1 MRQWAWIGVVVALA
15 VVACAQPEVPAD
27 RFYRIE
33 APQPEQFLA
42 QPRFAGVL
50 EVEDV
55 SAGGLTA
62 ERAIVHADSA
72 RPNALE
78 TYSYHFWAEPPAH
91 MLRDELVRYLRATG
105 IAGSV
110 VTETMRVDAGY
121 SLVSRLLRLE
131 RLTGA
136 RPRVVVEME
145 IALRDND
152 RGGLLEIGI
161 YRAEAVPADDTL
173 GAAIGAFTAAFADI
187 LARLTADLARP

>member
-1 MRQWAWIGVVVALA
+1 MRNWTFIAVLMVLGLA
-15 VVACAQPEVPAD
+15 ACAQPEVPSD

-33 APQPEQFLA
+33 APRPA
-42 QPRFAGVL
+42 HPMARPRYAGPL

-55 SAGGLTA
+55 SAGGLVA
-62 ERAIVHADSA
+62 GRAIVHADSA

-78 TYSYHFWAEPPAH
+78 AYSYHFWVEAPAR

-110 VTETMRVDAGY
+110 VTEKMRIDPNY
-121 SLVSRLLRLE
+121 SLVSRLQKLE

-136 RPRVVVEME
+136 APKVVVEME

-152 RGGLLEIGI
+152 RRRLLDVGT
-161 YRAEAVPADDTL
+161 YRAEAVPADD
-173 GAAIGAFTAAFADI
+173 AIESAVDAFGIAFAEI
-187 LARLTADLARP
+187 CTRLAADLARP